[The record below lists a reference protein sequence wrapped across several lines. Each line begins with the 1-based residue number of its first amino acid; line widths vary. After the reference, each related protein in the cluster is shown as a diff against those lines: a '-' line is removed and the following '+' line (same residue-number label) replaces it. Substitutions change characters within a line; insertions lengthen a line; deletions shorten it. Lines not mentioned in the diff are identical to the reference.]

1 METKTQPEPLPQ
13 AICSA
18 LFVGG
23 ANDGL
28 RMVVPDL
35 PIVRLPLPPD
45 QQTSWIGIKTEEYRK
60 KRLATQNRVFEFY
73 VAVGLSKES
82 AIARLLTGSMVMCR
96 NWEELKVPNE
106 PN

>member
-35 PIVRLPLPPD
+35 PIVRLPLPARL
-45 QQTSWIGIKTEEYRK
+45 QTSRSGLESEDYHKV
-60 KRLATQNRVFEFY
+60 RLATQNRVFEFY
-73 VAVGLSKES
+73 VAIGLSTES
-82 AIARLLTGSMVMCR
+82 AISRLIACYT
-96 NWEELKVPNE
+96 P
-106 PN
+106 